1 MKYSAEKMKAGSIL
15 QICRCSS
22 NVANLANS
30 YYWALRTESIP
41 ELKAQGEGIRRI
53 AEIKERL
60 LEEME
65 RLSNELKKFEK
76 GE

>member
-1 MKYSAEKMKAGSIL
+1 MKYSAENMNANEVM
-15 QICRCSS
+15 QIYRHSKTLSS
-22 NVANLANS
+22 VANT
-30 YYWALRTESIP
+30 YYWVLRTESIP

-60 LEEME
+60 LEEMG